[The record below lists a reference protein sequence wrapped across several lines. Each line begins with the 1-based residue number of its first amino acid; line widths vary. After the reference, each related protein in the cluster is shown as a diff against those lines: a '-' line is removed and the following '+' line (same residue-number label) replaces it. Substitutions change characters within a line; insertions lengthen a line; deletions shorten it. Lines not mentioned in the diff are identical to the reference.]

1 MNELT
6 VPKQIERRDFQR
18 LMTYR
23 DNLDFY
29 NGVQWLGNPRRG
41 ERRYHS
47 AAPAS
52 DGSRCPLVCRRF
64 RLYKKSHLR

>member
-6 VPKQIERRDFQR
+6 VPQQIERRDFQR

-23 DNLDFY
+23 ENLDFY

-41 ERRYHS
+41 ERRITFNYVQLCQGFRGE
-47 AAPAS
+47 S
-52 DGSRCPLVCRRF
+52 DILFDERAQLCC
-64 RLYKKSHLR
+64 